1 MFKQSNDAHEVS
13 GLHSELT
20 VPGFADPVRLRD
32 CGQPLGFARCRPCFL
47 PRHGGEGRP
56 VASFTAHLLY
66 SGRRSGS
73 AIDSSLEQEGAGCV
87 KPRAPGGARVEMSR
101 SEGADPHG
109 PHVSARHLRRR
120 HRLWWPTECDSV
132 QSKCKNNRKYLECFA
147 AASAGMSRF
156 LRGMVWKRA
165 DAVA

>member
-1 MFKQSNDAHEVS
+1 MLTPSGFGTVGSHLGLPDA
-13 GLHSELT
+13 GLASYRDMVERVGRLQASQLT
-20 VPGFADPVRLRD
+20 
-32 CGQPLGFARCRPCFL
+32 
-47 PRHGGEGRP
+47 
-56 VASFTAHLLY
+56 SFF
-66 SGRRSGS
+66 SGRRSGP

-101 SEGADPHG
+101 SEGANPHG

-132 QSKCKNNRKYLECFA
+132 QSKCKSNRKYLEYFA